1 MADIVNQSKDFSQ
14 ILCSF
19 CGLFQKKETA
29 VSRCV
34 TCLDFLC
41 DTCAKSRHTF
51 TRQTRNHKI
60 VSLSDIKTG
69 MYDSEIRSRQKMH
82 CPKHVYETLQMYC
95 IQCDLCVCVE
105 CVVLD
110 HKQHAL
116 QSLFE
121 ARKVKEFKIQK
132 ALEAVQEKHEK
143 IIQHKLTLSMHVK
156 DISDKKAVLKNR
168 INKTCREALK
178 NIIGIER
185 KAKEELGNLFRPE
198 EDIIQTS
205 IDNCTA
211 ICTRLEETI
220 HASKDILRNANDIDV
235 LILCNDIIKQTEC
248 DSEDFQLP
256 LEKIPDLQITW
267 KESEMKL
274 FVEKIPVAIG
284 IDQKEK
290 LCTNA
295 SLSQTKNAVVRG
307 EDKLVK
313 ETNITKTQAKN
324 GSVHETINVM
334 PKTTDNTVNETK
346 TIDTTTTTQ
355 VVNETKSANVD
366 TTDVY
371 VIKKERMNTKTQGVA
386 KERTTTKTKTTE
398 APEDKIDFK
407 TTNTAYKETK
417 SNQTKTKSTSTR
429 NKYVC
434 QEQCLGL
441 KKKLQPIS
449 SPRVATYEID
459 LIDTLAFEDSTD
471 HFKPVFSSVAW
482 IDSQNIAVVDKGN
495 EKLKTLNLKN
505 RASSS
510 HSVPGIS
517 TVDTCRMG
525 LACKSKNRS
534 VAVFKIPFAKIKNLN
549 VNNASCV
556 VSSASDQPSLKWI
569 TNWKL
574 LSYEQSHVCHIS
586 FFNTAKQAG
595 VLDIPTS
602 AFCCSDGTYIF
613 SDRKTNCVYFILNEG
628 VNILKIDHFPGSIS
642 ENKNKDIFISDF
654 EKGTVSVFNCNGIWQ
669 SEIKIGKGLYSPR
682 SISILGDRLLVV
694 TKFEILLFEM
704 KKIK

>member
-1 MADIVNQSKDFSQ
+1 MADKLNQSKDFFQ
-14 ILCSF
+14 RLCSF
-19 CGLFQKKETA
+19 CGLLQKKEAA

-60 VSLSDIKTG
+60 VSLSEIKTG
-69 MYDSEIRSRQKMH
+69 MYDSEIRSRQKMR
-82 CPKHVYETLQMYC
+82 CPKHVYETLQMFC
-95 IQCDLCVCVE
+95 IRCDLCVCVE

-116 QSLFE
+116 QSLSE
-121 ARKVKEFKIQK
+121 ARKVKELKIQK
-132 ALEAVQEKHEK
+132 DLEAVQEKHEK

-156 DISDKKAVLKNR
+156 DISDKKAVLKNQ

-178 NIIGIER
+178 NIREIER

-205 IDNCTA
+205 INDCTV

-220 HASKDILRNANDIDV
+220 HASKDIFRNANDIDV
-235 LILCNDIIKQTEC
+235 LILCNDIIKQTAC

-256 LEKIPDLQITW
+256 LEKIPDFQITW
-267 KESEMKL
+267 KESDMKL

-284 IDQKEK
+284 IDQKEE
-290 LCTNA
+290 LCTDA
-295 SLSQTKNAVVRG
+295 SFSQTENAIVRR
-307 EDKLVK
+307 EEKLVE
-313 ETNITKTQAKN
+313 ETNATKTQAKN
-324 GSVHETINVM
+324 GSVHESINVM

-355 VVNETKSANVD
+355 FVNETKSANVE
-366 TTDVY
+366 TTDVC
-371 VIKKERMNTKTQGVA
+371 VNKKEHMNTKSQGIA

-398 APEDKIDFK
+398 ASEDKIDFK
-407 TTNTAYKETK
+407 TTDRAVRETK
-417 SNQTKTKSTSTR
+417 SKQTKTKSTTR
-429 NKYVC
+429 KKYVSR
-434 QEQCLGL
+434 EECLGL
-441 KKKLQPIS
+441 QPMS

-459 LIDTLAFEDSTD
+459 LIDTLAFKDSTD

-482 IDSQNIAVVDKGN
+482 IDSQNIAVVDKAN

-505 RASSS
+505 RALSS

-517 TVDTCRMG
+517 TVSTCGMG
-525 LACKSKNRS
+525 LACRS
-534 VAVFKIPFAKIKNLN
+534 TNKCLAVFKLPFAKIKNLN
-549 VNNASCV
+549 VYNASCV
-556 VSSASDQPSLKWI
+556 VSSASDNPSLKWI

-613 SDRKTNCVYFILNEG
+613 SDRKNNCVYFILNEG
-628 VNILKIDHFPGSIS
+628 VNILKIDHSPGSIS

-654 EKGTVSVFNCNGIWQ
+654 EKGTVSIFNCNGIWQ
-669 SEIKIGKGLYSPR
+669 SEINIGIGLFSPR